1 MRELIQELAGTRRTT
16 FAAMLCKV
24 IAIDEQ
30 DKTADVEPLNGEA
43 DMFDVRFRASLSSDS
58 GFFAVPKIGSA
69 VLVVKTSD
77 VSGCIILTSEVEKIF
92 LVTEGQD
99 NEGLVK
105 VNYLFS
111 RLRAIEQYC
120 TQLNALLAS
129 HAHPSAGA
137 VSPQLATPLLPNAGT
152 SVKNDLMNPNVIH

>member
-1 MRELIQELAGTRRTT
+1 MRELIQELAGTRRST

-24 IAIDEQ
+24 LSVDVG

-58 GFFAVPKIGSA
+58 GFFAVPKVGSA
-69 VLVVKTSD
+69 VLVIKTSD
-77 VSGCIILTSEVEKIF
+77 VSGCIVLASEVEKIF

-99 NEGLVK
+99 NEGLVR

-120 TQLNALLAS
+120 TQLNTLLTT
-129 HAHPSAGA
+129 HVHPSAGA
-137 VSPQLATPLLPNAGT
+137 VSPQLVAPAMPNAGT